1 MTEYALETKRARK
14 ELSAFSNHRRTVGTG
29 NRAPQNR
36 LVNTGNENSSHINND
51 TLHNELRNEYDDND
65 DRIGISPRTDAF
77 CEIDDIDMLE
87 RPSTLNFDLEAVGG
101 KAPAEDGE
109 IVVLHGSPLSP
120 SLLSTI
126 QTPLSGIKQC
136 HRSMSRSSQPPRL
149 SRARLRMTD
158 DERMMVTIATEE
170 EDDSTSSTDVDNSAL
185 LTPSPPPSASSPPA
199 HSSTSLPCKKRPNQ
213 RRRKRPRKSRAL
225 TASQTSKMRG
235 NSKSPPS
242 LCESSGCP
250 RSVDT
255 PSPESDG
262 SGESPSRPT
271 RGKFHKR
278 NRGANSKTYKA
289 VAQCCDHEQIFKYE
303 EREFHKKSEAL
314 SNLSPQALSQANHSK
329 SLIEKQHNT
338 PIRCDDVLIPLVESP
353 RDTDKHR
360 LGRERVADE
369 TSLAIE
375 ENDEDLGV
383 APLDRAFRKD
393 RHVDSG
399 NNDCFSRSL
408 FSRDNDSVELSS
420 PTNYTKGNANSVI
433 NETEPVKPVEGGLRD
448 VKPVEG
454 GVRDVK
460 PVEGAVRDVKPVE
473 GGVRDVKPVEGGVR
487 DVKPVEGGVRD
498 VKPVEGGVRD
508 ATELARPAHLVS
520 GEGRTHPA
528 LTFCSSVRDNGYLA
542 DTEHLTGTHQLPAKH
557 SKLSFFLSKL
567 GDEEDEDYGDD
578 DDDVSLDS
586 WMAGDRKQSRSTTIQ
601 TITSP
606 EMTSPSPA
614 GADME
619 GMCSSSRFLPGSVT
633 SCRARSLTPLGLFRI
648 RQSGL
653 VQRSVTLTYL
663 LTFFYLFACLLQL
676 YTAFGVYGVLATS
689 RVPAP
694 WPWFVFHSIY
704 R

>member
-14 ELSAFSNHRRTVGTG
+14 ELDAFSNHRRTVGTG

-36 LVNTGNENSSHINND
+36 LVNKGNENSKNTNNE
-51 TLHNELRNEYDDND
+51 TLQNELGSGYDDND
-65 DRIGISPRTDAF
+65 DRIGISPRFDAL
-77 CEIDDIDMLE
+77 CEEDDTDMLE
-87 RPSTLNFDLEAVGG
+87 RPSTLNFELEAVGG

-170 EDDSTSSTDVDNSAL
+170 EDDSTSSTDVDNSTL
-185 LTPSPPPSASSPPA
+185 LTPSPPPSASSLPA
-199 HSSTSLPCKKRPNQ
+199 HSSTSQTCWQRPNQ
-213 RRRKRPRKSRAL
+213 RRRKRPRKYRAL

-242 LCESSGCP
+242 LCESAGCP

-255 PSPESDG
+255 PSPDSDG
-262 SGESPSRPT
+262 SGESPSRPI

-278 NRGANSKTYKA
+278 NREANSKTYKA
-289 VAQCCDHEQIFKYE
+289 VAQCCDHEQILKCE
-303 EREFHKKSEAL
+303 ETEFNKKSEAL

-329 SLIEKQHNT
+329 SLIEKQHST

-353 RDTDKHR
+353 RDLDKHR
-360 LGRERVADE
+360 LGRERAEDE

-375 ENDEDLGV
+375 ENDEDLGI
-383 APLDRAFRKD
+383 APLDRAFRND
-393 RHVDSG
+393 RQIDSG
-399 NNDCFSRSL
+399 NNDCFSRPL
-408 FSRDNDSVELSS
+408 FSRDNYSVECSS
-420 PTNYTKGNANSVI
+420 PTNFTKGNAYSLI
-433 NETEPVKPVEGGLRD
+433 NETKPVQPVKEED
-448 VKPVEG
+448 Q
-454 GVRDVK
+454 
-460 PVEGAVRDVKPVE
+460 DVKPVE

-487 DVKPVEGGVRD
+487 ET
-498 VKPVEGGVRD
+498 
-508 ATELARPAHLVS
+508 TELARPARHVS

-542 DTEHLTGTHQLPAKH
+542 DTEHPTGTNQLPAKH

-567 GDEEDEDYGDD
+567 GDEENEDNGYD

-586 WMAGDRKQSRSTTIQ
+586 SMADDQKQSRSTTIH

-606 EMTSPSPA
+606 EMTSPSPV
-614 GADME
+614 GAEME

>member
-14 ELSAFSNHRRTVGTG
+14 ELNAFSNHRRTVGTG
-29 NRAPQNR
+29 SRAPQSR
-36 LVNTGNENSSHINND
+36 LVNKGNENSNNTNND
-51 TLHNELRNEYDDND
+51 TLHNELGSEYDDND
-65 DRIGISPRTDAF
+65 DRIGISPRTDAL

-101 KAPAEDGE
+101 KAPVEDGE

-136 HRSMSRSSQPPRL
+136 HRSRSRSSQPPRL

-185 LTPSPPPSASSPPA
+185 LTPSPPPSASSLPA
-199 HSSTSLPCKKRPNQ
+199 HSSTSQPCRQRPNQ

-242 LCESSGCP
+242 LCESAGCP

-255 PSPESDG
+255 PSPDSDG
-262 SGESPSRPT
+262 SGESPSRQI

-278 NRGANSKTYKA
+278 NTGSNSKTYKA
-289 VAQCCDHEQIFKYE
+289 VAQCCDHEQILKCE
-303 EREFHKKSEAL
+303 ETDLHKKSEAL

-329 SLIEKQHNT
+329 GLIEKQHNT

-360 LGRERVADE
+360 LGRERAEDE

-375 ENDEDLGV
+375 ENYKDLGV

-393 RHVDSG
+393 RHVDSS
-399 NNDCFSRSL
+399 NNGCFSRSL
-408 FSRDNDSVELSS
+408 FSRDNDSVEFSS
-420 PTNYTKGNANSVI
+420 PTNFTKGNANSVI
-433 NETEPVKPVEGGLRD
+433 NETEPMKPVEGSLWD
-448 VKPVEG
+448 M
-454 GVRDVK
+454 
-460 PVEGAVRDVKPVE
+460 KPVE

-487 DVKPVEGGVRD
+487 DVKPVEGGVRE
-498 VKPVEGGVRD
+498 VKPVEGGVRET
-508 ATELARPAHLVS
+508 TELARPARHVS

-542 DTEHLTGTHQLPAKH
+542 DTEHLTGTNQLPAKH